1 MPMAR
6 DLTDQ
11 RFGKLLVLSPAGK
24 TSERHPKKRW
34 RCRCDCGAE
43 EIIAQPRLTG
53 ASRPYR
59 ACTACRQPD
68 CMVCGTKI
76 PLGVASKTTCSEP
89 CKTAHER
96 ALARQHYYDKVARNP
111 DANREQYARLKA
123 RAKSDPAVA
132 QRLKEYAQ
140 RQAQAR
146 REKRRNDPQWREAQN
161 KKGQERYYRHR
172 EAILARRKRIRQT
185 DYLHNERRNAQ
196 ARKRYHASREETL
209 AARRRRWLAL
219 TPNEKRVEQDAQRQR
234 GREWRR
240 RWRAALRQ
248 DPAAHREQLAKERE
262 WERERNL
269 RQLFANLDKLAPPQ
283 DTE

>member
-1 MPMAR
+1 MPIAR

-11 RFGKLLVLSPAGK
+11 RFGKLVVLSPAGK
-24 TSERHPKKRW
+24 TTERHPKKRW

-43 EIIAQPRLTG
+43 EVIAQPRLTG
-53 ASRPYR
+53 GSRPYR

-68 CMVCGTKI
+68 CVVCGTKI
-76 PLGVASKTTCSEP
+76 PLGMASKTTCSEP

-96 ALARQHYYDKVARNP
+96 ALARQHYYAKMERNP
-111 DANREQYARLKA
+111 DANREQYAHRQA

-146 REKRRNDPQWREAQN
+146 RERRRNDPEWREAQN
-161 KKGQERYYRHR
+161 RKGQERYYRNR
-172 EAILARRKRIRQT
+172 KAILARRKRIRQV
-185 DYLHNERRNAQ
+185 DPLHNDRRNAQ

-219 TPNEKRVEQDAQRQR
+219 TPSEKRAEQDAQRQR

-240 RWRAALRQ
+240 RWRAVLRQ
-248 DPAAHREQLAKERE
+248 DPAAHREQLVKERE

-269 RQLFANLDKLAPPQ
+269 RQLFTNLDKLTPP
-283 DTE
+283 TSKE